1 MLEDVKI
8 LVVDDEEI
16 MRESLKCWLEEDGYS
31 VVTAESGLAALDMLP
46 ADKPNLI
53 ILDLK
58 MPGMNGM
65 EALKKIKQID
75 PKLPVIMV
83 TAYASIE
90 TAIQTMKEGAYDYLI
105 KPFNPDETLMLIRK
119 IVNQQR
125 LLKENIYLR
134 EKLRKSY
141 RFENII
147 GKNHRMLEIFE
158 MIKIVAPTKATILIQ
173 GATGTGKEL
182 IARAVHRQS
191 ARASAPFVAISCAA
205 LTDTLL
211 ESELFGYEKGAFTDA
226 KSSKMGKI
234 ELAAGGTLFL
244 DEIGDISAKLQLDLL
259 RVLQEKEVTRVGGS
273 HAKKLDVR
281 FIAATNKDLGGL
293 VDEGKFRDDLYYR
306 LNVVVLNLPPLKE
319 RLDDIPILAEH
330 FVKKS
335 AMETGKD
342 VTEID
347 PGVLKLFMEYE
358 WPGNVRELES
368 VCERAVILAKSNR
381 ITEADIAPLILAR
394 DKQGRFKPTDLL
406 SLGEIEK
413 RHILEVLLRNNWN
426 IMKSCK
432 VLRINRVTLYNKIK
446 KYGLEKR
453 N

>member
-1 MLEDVKI
+1 MLDDVKI
-8 LVVDDEEI
+8 LIVDDEEI

-31 VVTAESGLAALDMLP
+31 VVTAAGGLAAIDMLA
-46 ADKPNLI
+46 ADRPNLV

-58 MPGMNGM
+58 MPGMDGM
-65 EALKKIKQID
+65 EALRRIRKID

-90 TAIQTMKEGAYDYLI
+90 TAIETMKEGAYDYLI

-119 IVNQQR
+119 IVSQQR
-125 LLKENIYLR
+125 LVKENIYLR

-141 RFENII
+141 RFENIL

-158 MIKIVAPTKATILIQ
+158 TIKIVAPTKATILIQ

-182 IARAVHRQS
+182 IARAVHKQS
-191 ARASAPFVAISCAA
+191 SRASGPFVAISCAA
-205 LTDTLL
+205 LTDSLL

-226 KSSKMGKI
+226 KSSRMGKI

-244 DEIGDISAKLQLDLL
+244 DEIGDISTKLQLDLL

-281 FIAATNKDLGGL
+281 FIAATNKDLGRL
-293 VDEGKFRDDLYYR
+293 VDEGTFRDDLYYR
-306 LNVVVLNLPPLKE
+306 LNVVVLNIPPLKE
-319 RLDDIPILAEH
+319 RQDDIPILAEH

-347 PGVLKLFMEYE
+347 AEVLKLFMEYE

-368 VCERAVILAKSNR
+368 ICERAVILAKSNR
-381 ITEADIAPLILAR
+381 ITEAEIPRPISAR

-406 SLGEIEK
+406 SLGEIERK
-413 RHILEVLLRNNWN
+413 HILEVLSRNNWN

-432 VLRINRVTLYNKIK
+432 VLGINRVTLYNKIK
-446 KYGLEKR
+446 KYGLKK
-453 N
+453 